1 MQTNECAAQI
11 QQHASAAARDGQAGK
26 QPKAAEAHS
35 AAMPAPAEQPRRFW
49 LGVACGVG
57 SALIWGAFP
66 VMTRLG
72 VAYSPLDALDIV
84 FIRYFFSGLLLAPFL
99 LRKGLGGIPW
109 WGLALM
115 VLGIGAPYMLVVAQ
129 GLRQAPV
136 EQFASIVPASMIV
149 FSLAISMLLLRTRLR
164 RNEWLGIALIVIGM
178 AAVALHSMR
187 TAGLGAAQA
196 YGLFLL
202 GGLLW
207 AVYTVTAKALCRSAF
222 HATAIVSVL
231 SMLAFAPLYLHAK
244 GLALLAQ
251 PWQLLLPHI
260 VYQGF
265 FVSILALYLYSQA
278 VLLLGPAVGS
288 LFAALVPGLATV
300 IAALFLHEQ
309 PALATIAGLLL
320 VTLGMGVALFRAR
333 PAPAR

>member
-1 MQTNECAAQI
+1 MMQTNECAAQI
-11 QQHASAAARDGQAGK
+11 QQHASAAGPDGQAGK

-35 AAMPAPAEQPRRFW
+35 AAMPAEQPKRFW

-72 VAYSPLDALDIV
+72 VAYAPLDALDIV

-109 WGLALM
+109 WGLALV

-136 EQFASIVPASMIV
+136 EQFAAIVPASMIV

-164 RNEWLGIALIVIGM
+164 RNEWLGIALIVVGM
-178 AAVALHSMR
+178 AVVALHSMR

-231 SMLAFAPLYLHAK
+231 SMLVFAPLYLHTK
-244 GLALLAQ
+244 GLALMAQ
-251 PWQLLLPHI
+251 PLQLLLPHI